1 MTYKYNCTNCKINHR
16 NSCTFCINTIDENPT
31 NIDLYE
37 IENLSS
43 AGNDLNSTDCYSC
56 RDTIQSIRCNLCD
69 DCNLCIDCEQC
80 DHCDNCYACTGS
92 KYCDDCELCSY
103 CKYCCFCSN
112 CNNCKNCKNMCF
124 VNGISDYNIINFQEK
139 YKTLEKNVRWIIET
153 KVLNLIIM
161 KRNDMKFIDKRI
173 TISGVEEILGGG
185 CYEYECLSFMVCMED
200 IVIMLIEEFDFDIDL
215 FPKEV
220 IKYINKNKSVKSARK

>member
-1 MTYKYNCTNCKINHR
+1 MTYKYNCTSCKINHGE
-16 NSCTFCINTIDENPT
+16 SCKICINTIDENPT

-112 CNNCKNCKNMCF
+112 CNNCKNMCF